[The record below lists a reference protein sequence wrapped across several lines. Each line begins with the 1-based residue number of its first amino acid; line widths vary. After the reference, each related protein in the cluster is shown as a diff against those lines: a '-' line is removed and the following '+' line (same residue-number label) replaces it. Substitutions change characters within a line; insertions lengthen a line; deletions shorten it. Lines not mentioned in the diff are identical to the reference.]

1 MELKDREF
9 KNKET
14 EELFLKLITLFIEDM
29 DKFEQNKM
37 KKKIP
42 IKSTQYN
49 WLIKYIPE
57 NIKRTVSGFKR

>member
-1 MELKDREF
+1 MELKDREL

-49 WLIKYIPE
+49 WLINYIPE

>member
-1 MELKDREF
+1 MELKDREL

-42 IKSTQYN
+42 IKST
-49 WLIKYIPE
+49 
-57 NIKRTVSGFKR
+57 